1 MIYIFWNKCVTL
13 VCGIILQ
20 QKGMVERQIQS
31 IFVLSTFIDYIITMT
46 IDLITK
52 APMRPCKI

>member
-1 MIYIFWNKCVTL
+1 MRVTL